1 MEYRI
6 ITVVFTKR
14 KLSPLEMTNQKRY
27 KFVCNVP
34 VKVGDLID
42 SPVYS
47 TTCQVVDVRYADHIP
62 LTSSGQ
68 LLKDI
73 TVDSINGK
81 SIINKSINEMKP
93 NLSTNSSMFDGIM
106 ETYASQ
112 YMPEKEEGV
121 RLSMTGLLCVPVGD
135 SYVGCD
141 ANNKLTRFP
150 KGMTF
155 PFPVYSIAKPVSALV
170 PGDIIKR
177 DRSYA
182 KFLGLAPDGRIKT
195 LSYRGVAT
203 SEVAVEDFLMQ
214 QASYRVLINMFNFD
228 PNSGFNPIVYA
239 VCTGEQ
245 IDTQGLMMLSMMP
258 QGKALF
264 ANSNI
269 NPMMFMFLDK
279 NRNGGGMDPMG
290 MMMMASMM
298 GGMQGQMQNP
308 FANMFGQ
315 LPFGQQPVNV
325 QPMNPQPVQ
334 TESTTADDAIAAML
348 SDPETRR
355 KVEEALKK

>member
-1 MEYRI
+1 MNRV

-14 KLSPLEMTNQKRY
+14 RLDPLEMYNLKRY
-27 KFVCNVP
+27 MFICNED
-34 VKVGDLID
+34 VKIGDMID
-42 SPVYS
+42 SPTYA
-47 TTCQVVDVRYADHIP
+47 TTCEVVDVRKTEGMPTTPSGLP
-62 LTSSGQ
+62 LKT
-68 LLKDI
+68 I
-73 TVDSINGK
+73 IIDSINGK
-81 SIINKSINEMKP
+81 KTTKSTKTTKEMKQ
-93 NLSTNSSMFDGIM
+93 NSSMFDGIM

-135 SYVGCD
+135 AYVGCD
-141 ANNKLTRFP
+141 NNNKLTRFP

-155 PFPVYSIAKPVSALV
+155 PFPVYSIAKPVTALV

-182 KFLGLAPDGRIKT
+182 KFLGLTPDGRIKT

-228 PNSGFNPIVYA
+228 SNSGFNPIVYA
-239 VCTGEQ
+239 MCTGEE
-245 IDTQGLMMLSMMP
+245 IDSQGLMMLSMMP

-279 NRNGGGMDPMG
+279 NRGNGGMDPMG
-290 MMMMASMM
+290 MMMMMSMM
-298 GGMQGQMQNP
+298 GNNPSMQNP

-315 LPFGQQPVNV
+315 SPFAA
-325 QPMNPQPVQ
+325 PQPAAPQ
-334 TESTTADDAIAAML
+334 PTPQMPTTADEAIEALL
-348 SDPETRR
+348 SDPETRQ
-355 KVEEALKK
+355 KIEQALKK

>member
-1 MEYRI
+1 MNRI

-14 KLSPLEMTNQKRY
+14 QLNPLEMYDLKRY
-27 KFVCNVP
+27 KFICNEE
-34 VKVGDLID
+34 VKIGDMID
-42 SPVYS
+42 SPTYA
-47 TTCQVVDVRYADHIP
+47 TTCEVVDVCMSKNIP
-62 LTSSGQ
+62 TTSTGFP
-68 LLKDI
+68 LKTI
-73 TVDSINGK
+73 IVDSINGK
-81 SIINKSINEMKP
+81 KTNSIKTTKEMKQ
-93 NLSTNSSMFDGIM
+93 NSSMFDGIM

-135 SYVGCD
+135 AYVGCD
-141 ANNKLTRFP
+141 NNNKLTRFP

-155 PFPVYSIAKPVSALV
+155 AFPVYSIAKPVAALV

-182 KFLGLAPDGRIKT
+182 KFLGLTPDGRIKT

-239 VCTGEQ
+239 MCTGEE
-245 IDTQGLMMLSMMP
+245 IDSQGLMMLSMMP

-279 NRNGGGMDPMG
+279 NRNGGGMDSMG
-290 MMMMASMM
+290 MFMMMSMM
-298 GGMQGQMQNP
+298 GNNSSIQNP

-315 LPFGQQPVNV
+315 SPFVAPQPASQPVA
-325 QPMNPQPVQ
+325 PQPTPQ
-334 TESTTADDAIAAML
+334 MPTTADEAIDALL
-348 SDPETRR
+348 SDPETRQ
-355 KVEEALKK
+355 KIEEALKK

>member
-1 MEYRI
+1 MKRV

-14 KLSPLEMTNQKRY
+14 RLSPLEMYDLKRY
-27 KFVCNVP
+27 KFICNED
-34 VKVGDLID
+34 VKIGDLID
-42 SPVYS
+42 SPKYA
-47 TTCQVVDVRYADHIP
+47 TPCEVVDVYKTDLVPTSPSGLP
-62 LTSSGQ
+62 LKT
-68 LLKDI
+68 I
-73 TVDSINGK
+73 VIDSINGVELTK
-81 SIINKSINEMKP
+81 TSKTVTKMKQ
-93 NLSTNSSMFDGIM
+93 SSSMFDGIM

-121 RLSMTGLLCVPVGD
+121 RLSMTGLLCVPIGD
-135 SYVGCD
+135 AYVGCD
-141 ANNKLTRFP
+141 SNNKLTRFP

-155 PFPVYSIAKPVSALV
+155 PFPVYSIAKPVAALV

-182 KFLGLAPDGRIKT
+182 KFLGLTPDGRIKT

-228 PNSGFNPIVYA
+228 PSSGFNPIVYA
-239 VCTGEQ
+239 MCTGEE
-245 IDTQGLMMLSMMP
+245 IDGQGLMMLSMMP

-279 NRNGGGMDPMG
+279 NRNNGGMDPMG
-290 MMMMASMM
+290 MMMMMSMM
-298 GGMQGQMQNP
+298 GNNPSMQNP

-315 LPFGQQPVNV
+315 SPFVAQQPAPATTTTQV
-325 QPMNPQPVQ
+325 P
-334 TESTTADDAIAAML
+334 ETADDFITSML
-348 SDPETRR
+348 SDPETRK